1 MRRPTTIA
9 MIVLSI
15 ISICLFSSSL
25 AFSPSCTHVHS
36 IRIHNQKSYYRS
48 RYAAITNDDAD
59 AVVNGVVSTMQLKND
74 EDSSTYD
81 FTKEEIADISK
92 LSSDLNKLKN
102 LRPAEPSSD
111 FSAPTALISAGSSY
125 TRLWTYAT
133 WSQHADPP
141 HIRYLRH
148 VLRWPLSTS
157 ARKILPAVCISAS
170 YSLIMSFILTLPI
183 GNVYM
188 DEYVRIKFQL
198 GSMTKGASAAM
209 AALSAPLALLLT
221 LRANASLGR
230 LTESRQLFGRLIL
243 RGRNLASVLATY
255 VAPTDPSAALLA
267 TRYLSIYGWSIKAL
281 VRNESLESQKEVYA
295 TMLREKEADWLISQ
309 NIKPTLAIILRLR
322 QLLAKVSMKSENP
335 NYFVPH
341 SSIEQAIDDLDA
353 VSGGCERL
361 LSSPIPPTY
370 SRHLSRIM
378 VMYLALLPIALVGS
392 GVPTFGSAIASA
404 LVSYVIIGVDEIGM
418 ELENPFPLLPLQQ
431 LCSAL
436 QNVVGEQILLLR
448 G

>member
-1 MRRPTTIA
+1 
-9 MIVLSI
+9 
-15 ISICLFSSSL
+15 
-25 AFSPSCTHVHS
+25 VHS
-36 IRIHNQKSYYRS
+36 LHQNYRK
-48 RYAAITNDDAD
+48 RVYFATTNDDAD
-59 AVVNGVVSTMQLKND
+59 AVSVNGISTKQPKN
-74 EDSSTYD
+74 EDIYTYD
-81 FTKEEIADISK
+81 FTKEELADISQ
-92 LSSDLNKLKN
+92 LSSDLDKLKSI
-102 LRPAEPSSD
+102 RPAEPSSD

-125 TRLWTYAT
+125 TRLWTYET

-221 LRANASLGR
+221 LRANASLCR

-255 VAPTDPSAALLA
+255 VAPVDPSAALLA
-267 TRYLSIYGWSIKAL
+267 ARYLSIYGWSIKAL

-295 TMLREKEADWLISQ
+295 TMLREKEAQWLISQ

-341 SSIEQAIDDLDA
+341 SSIESAIDDLDA

-361 LSSPIPPTY
+361 LSSPIPLHTQG
-370 SRHLSRIM
+370 I
-378 VMYLALLPIALVGS
+378 
-392 GVPTFGSAIASA
+392 
-404 LVSYVIIGVDEIGM
+404 
-418 ELENPFPLLPLQQ
+418 
-431 LCSAL
+431 
-436 QNVVGEQILLLR
+436 
-448 G
+448 